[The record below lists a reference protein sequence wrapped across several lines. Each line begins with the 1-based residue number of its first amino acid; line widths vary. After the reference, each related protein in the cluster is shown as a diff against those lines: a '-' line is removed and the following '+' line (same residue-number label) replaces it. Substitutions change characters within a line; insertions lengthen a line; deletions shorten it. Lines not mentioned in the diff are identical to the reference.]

1 MGAINFITTIINTRV
16 MPMDRLP
23 LFGWAVLITA
33 VLLLLSLPIL
43 AGAIT
48 MLLTDRNLSTN
59 FYEIS
64 GGGDPVLY
72 QHLFWFFG
80 HPEVYILIIPA
91 FGIVSHIISTYS
103 GRPVFGYIG
112 MVYAIVSIGG
122 LGFIVWSH
130 HMFTVGLDVDTR
142 AYFTSATCAVS
153 LYKSLGQKS
162 LPKLFSVRL
171 KHVFKN
177 SKNLILWGENPISVW
192 MSGEKLKKKQRDML
206 VLTKKSKS
214 ILIGI
219 LLSDGWVKRKKRTW
233 NPSIGLKQSLININ
247 YLWYIL
253 NEIGYLYPSKR
264 IEISETWMKGKFFYA
279 GTIKTRA
286 LLSLKEI
293 VMLLYE
299 DINGKL
305 VRRIQEELVNY
316 MDGAV
321 LAHWIMGKGI
331 KREDGII
338 LCTDGFTMK
347 EVVMLMNILK
357 IKLDLETK
365 IHKEKGRSRI
375 YINEKELKK
384 VNIDKEVIMHFK
396 YKLNNLV

>member
-1 MGAINFITTIINTRV
+1 M
-16 MPMDRLP
+16 
-23 LFGWAVLITA
+23 
-33 VLLLLSLPIL
+33 
-43 AGAIT
+43 
-48 MLLTDRNLSTN
+48 
-59 FYEIS
+59 
-64 GGGDPVLY
+64 
-72 QHLFWFFG
+72 
-80 HPEVYILIIPA
+80 YILIIPA

-153 LYKSLGQKS
+153 LYKSSGQKS

-171 KHVFKN
+171 KHVFNK
-177 SKNLILWGENPISVW
+177 SKEKSLILWGKSPISA
-192 MSGEKLKKKQRDML
+192 GIKLTNKQREML

-219 LLSDGWVKRKKRTW
+219 LLSDGRVKRQKKTW
-233 NPSIGLKQSLININ
+233 NPSIGIKKSLRHIE

-253 NEIGYLYPSKR
+253 NEIGYLYPSKNVG
-264 IEISETWMKGKFFYA
+264 ISETWMRGKLFYA
-279 GTIKTRA
+279 GTISTRA
-286 LLSLKEI
+286 LSSLNEI
-293 VMLLYE
+293 VMLLYK

-305 VRRIQEELVNY
+305 IRRIQEDLVNY
-316 MDGAV
+316 MDEIV
-321 LAHWIMGKGI
+321 LAHWIMGDGS
-331 KREDGII
+331 KRNKGII

-347 EVVMLMNILK
+347 EIVMLMNMLK
-357 IKLDLETK
+357 IKLDINTT
-365 IHKEKGRSRI
+365 IHKEKGRFRI
-375 YINEKELKK
+375 YINGKELNK
-384 VNIDKEVIMHFK
+384 VNINKEIIDHFK